1 MYWVTEEGSLGR
13 GQVARNRDDGPD
25 GSNASLQKGM
35 IQEDGPQSIMEWR
48 EVVGIQL
55 RRIMGPWEETVR
67 MAQMTGLM
75 PTEASI

>member
-35 IQEDGPQSIMEWR
+35 IQEDGPS
-48 EVVGIQL
+48 QL
-55 RRIMGPWEETVR
+55 WNEGKLWVSSYAE
-67 MAQMTGLM
+67 
-75 PTEASI
+75 